1 MGSLRKK
8 LAFSYGLLIVI
19 IFAVSAWSIY
29 HVVNLGG
36 AIDVI
41 LVNNYKS
48 IRAAENM
55 KDALDRLDSSAL
67 LSIAGYADKARRQQF
82 AENSERFSREY
93 KEAASNI
100 TEPGEDQ
107 IIADIG
113 SRYSSYRQ
121 EIEQFLYPP
130 RPVTP
135 AEQSLIYFEQLE
147 PVFLTL
153 KERLDDLL
161 SLNQQAML
169 AANENAIS
177 QSWRAEISMMG
188 MAALALI
195 AALAL
200 AWRFTGYV
208 VDPITTL
215 TEKAK
220 LIGEGELDQHIDIQS
235 QDEIGVLAA
244 EFNRMAARLRDLR
257 KSDYWRLLIEQKKS
271 DAVIDSIYEPVIVTD
286 ARGRV
291 TKFNRS
297 AARLFSVPGDG
308 TARDGELS
316 LSEITAGD
324 RILHAINDAISM
336 QRPVAADGEA
346 ALVPIKLD
354 GAKRSFRLR
363 STPMRDSDGRLV
375 GAVTVLED
383 VTAMTEVDRLK
394 TGFISIASGK
404 LREPLNSLQLALH
417 SLVEGYTGELD
428 ENQMDMLLDARRNA
442 EQLEDIMND
451 LLELTEIESGA
462 RKLSRERLRPIELA
476 REAVERSLSYAESR
490 HVKLVNNVWPD
501 LPWVFADRQAVKRIF
516 DNLLSNAIRHT
527 GRDGQVIID
536 ATERADRVF
545 FSVRDTGEGIPEEYL
560 PNIFSRFSRVGE
572 QTGGG
577 TGLGLALVK
586 RLVEV
591 QGGQIAVE
599 SCLGEGTTFTFSLLP
614 GGPAPLKTATRHTE

>member
-1 MGSLRKK
+1 MGSLKKK

-19 IFAVSAWSIY
+19 IFAVSAWGIY
-29 HVVNLGG
+29 HLVNLGR

-55 KDALDRLDSSAL
+55 KDSLERLDSAAL
-67 LSIAGYADKARRQQF
+67 FIIAGHADKARRQF
-82 AENSERFSREY
+82 AEYSEGFSQEF
-93 KEAASNI
+93 ETASSNI
-100 TEPGEDQ
+100 TESGEDE

-113 SRYSSYRQ
+113 SKYSSYRQ
-121 EIEQFLYPP
+121 EVEQFLDPS
-130 RPVTP
+130 RQATA
-135 AEQSLIYFEQLE
+135 AEQSRMYFERLE
-147 PVFLTL
+147 PGFLAL
-153 KERLDDLL
+153 RQRLDDLL
-161 SLNQQAML
+161 TLNQEAML
-169 AANENAIS
+169 AANEVALS
-177 QSWRAEISMMG
+177 QSFRAEVSMAG
-188 MAALALI
+188 LAAIALL

-286 ARGRV
+286 ARGLV
-291 TKFNRS
+291 TKINRS
-297 AARLFSVPGDG
+297 GQQLFGAPDQRLGGDG
-308 TARDGELS
+308 DLS
-316 LSEITAGD
+316 LSRSTAGEQ
-324 RILHAINDAISM
+324 IMLAVKDAVSM
-336 QRPVAADGEA
+336 QRPVAAEGEA
-346 ALVPIKLD
+346 ALVPIEVD
-354 GAKRSFRLR
+354 GAERSFRLR
-363 STPMRDSDGRLV
+363 TTPMRDSEGRLL

-383 VTAMTEVDRLK
+383 VTALTELDRLK
-394 TGFISIASGK
+394 TEFISIASGK
-404 LREPLNSLQLALH
+404 LREPLNSLMLAMHALI
-417 SLVEGYTGELD
+417 EGYAGEMD
-428 ENQMDMLLDARRNA
+428 EKQVDMLLDARRNA
-442 EQLEDIMND
+442 EQLDDIMSD
-451 LLELTEIESGA
+451 LLELTEIETGA
-462 RKLSRERLRPIELA
+462 RKMSKERLRPVDLA
-476 REAVERSLSYAESR
+476 RSAVERFQSYAESR

-527 GRDGQVIID
+527 ARDGEVTIE
-536 ATERADRVF
+536 ASERADRVF

-560 PNIFSRFSRVGE
+560 PNIFSRFSRVGDR
-572 QTGGG
+572 TGGG

-586 RLVEV
+586 RLVEA
-591 QGGQIAVE
+591 QGGQVRVE
-599 SCLGEGTTFTFSLLP
+599 SKIGEGTVFTFTLLP
-614 GGPAPLKTATRHTE
+614 GGPAPVRTAARPL